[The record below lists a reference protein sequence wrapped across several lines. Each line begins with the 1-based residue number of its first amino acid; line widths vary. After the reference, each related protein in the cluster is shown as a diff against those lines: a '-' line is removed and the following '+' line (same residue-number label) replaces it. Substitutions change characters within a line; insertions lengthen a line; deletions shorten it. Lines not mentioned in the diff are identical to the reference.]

1 MKRYDLRQY
10 KNDFINR
17 MNEIIKDEL
26 SDGEVGIFIF
36 EIGGDGSDGSIV
48 NMANDSIKSLGFQ
61 LLNSIRFNEVDWS
74 IVIKKEK
81 MQDSKEETLW

>member
-81 MQDSKEETLW
+81 MQDSKEETL

>member
-10 KNDFINR
+10 KDDFIHR

-26 SDGEVGIFIF
+26 HDGEVGIFIF
-36 EIGGDGSDGSIV
+36 EIGDGSIV
-48 NMANDSIKSLGFQ
+48 KIANNSIKSLGYH

-74 IVIKKEK
+74 IVVKKEK
-81 MQDSKEETLW
+81 IQDFKEEAL